1 LCREA
6 FDERWDG
13 KKNLLKA
20 KTGVE
25 PRLLAVR
32 GPLKGHVI
40 PLPQGEYCVGRQ
52 ATNDLHL
59 EDNAVS
65 RRHCVFIRSGE
76 ACTLKDLDSRNGTF
90 VTGTPVTE
98 QQLKPGD
105 EIRIGG
111 SVFCYQVDANA
122 GVSVGKQVS
131 MSGTRELRLEDS
143 LYLASDEY
151 SILPPSAR
159 ALHDLR
165 TLLRVSTMLHSF
177 RGLHDTT
184 SASAAEILRSHL
196 TSLLLDLVPA
206 SRAVIFIPG
215 SHSGALQQ
223 DEAPNPQVLD
233 RALHERVVVWQDG
246 AWEDGAAQEGAGQG
260 GARQN
265 APSYLAAPL
274 IVRDE
279 VAAVVYLESVGA
291 EHRFDEGHLQ
301 LLTAVAGMAAVA
313 WENATILGWLQEEN
327 ERLQSELKVEH
338 GMVGVSDKLRDLQ
351 RQIAKVAPSNSN
363 VLILGESGT
372 GKELIARALH
382 RNSLRAAGPFVAI
395 NCAALTE
402 SLLESELFG
411 HERGAFT
418 GAIMQK
424 KGKLEVAEGGTV
436 FLDEIGELSLLLQ
449 AKLLRVLQ
457 EREME
462 RVGGIKTIPLNIRL
476 LAATNRDLEQGVQKG
491 DFRRD
496 LFYRLNVVSLKAPAL
511 RERPEDTLPLAEHF
525 AKKYAAE
532 CGRKIVGLA
541 PQARVYLQSYSWPGN
556 VRELENAI
564 ESAVVL
570 GSSEMVLAE
579 DLPEHIRES
588 RPAAVSASMYE
599 EAVEAAKRQV
609 VLQAFDQVNHDH
621 EAAAKILG
629 LHPNYLHKLIRT
641 MNLKPTLKRGRGGRA

>member
-1 LCREA
+1 VFVPDVEHFLVVI
-6 FDERWDG
+6 
-13 KKNLLKA
+13 A
-20 KTGVE
+20 KTGIE
-25 PRLLAVR
+25 PRLVAVR
-32 GPLKGHVI
+32 GPLKGNTF
-40 PLPQGEYCVGRQ
+40 PLPQGEFWVGRQ
-52 ATNDLHL
+52 AINDLQL

-65 RRHCVFIRSGE
+65 RRHCLFVRSGDS
-76 ACTLKDLDSRNGTF
+76 CTVKDLDSRNGTF

-98 QQLKPGD
+98 HSLMPGD

-111 SVFCYQVDANA
+111 SLFCYQLDVNA
-122 GVSVGKQVS
+122 T
-131 MSGTRELRLEDS
+131 SGQHELNSATSTRELRFEES
-143 LYLASDEY
+143 LYLSSDEY
-151 SILPPSAR
+151 TILPPSAR

-184 SASAAEILRSHL
+184 SEKAAEVLRSHL
-196 TSLLLDLVPA
+196 TSLLMDLIPA
-206 SRAVIFIPG
+206 SRAAIFIPG
-215 SHSGALQQ
+215 SHPG
-223 DEAPNPQVLD
+223 EWTPNPQVLARVCD
-233 RALHERVVVWQDG
+233 ERVVVWL
-246 AWEDGAAQEGAGQG
+246 EDGDH
-260 GARQN
+260 
-265 APSYLAAPL
+265 SDISVLAAPL
-274 IVRDE
+274 VVRGE
-279 VAAVVYLESVGA
+279 VAAVVYLESSDP

-327 ERLQSELKVEH
+327 ERLQSALKTEH
-338 GMVGVSDKLRDLQ
+338 GMVGESDKLHELQ
-351 RQIAKVAPSNSN
+351 RQIAKVAPSNST

-372 GKELIARALH
+372 GKELVARALH

-402 SLLESELFG
+402 TLLESELFG

-418 GAIMQK
+418 GAITQK

-436 FLDEIGELSLLLQ
+436 FLDEIGELSPVLQ

-457 EREME
+457 QREME
-462 RVGGIKTIPLNIRL
+462 RVGGTKTIQLDIRL
-476 LAATNRDLEQGVQKG
+476 LAATNRDLEDAVAKG

-511 RERPEDTLPLAEHF
+511 RERPEDTLPLAEYF

-541 PQARVYLQSYSWPGN
+541 PDARAYLQSYSWPGN
-556 VRELENAI
+556 VRELQNAI
-564 ESAVVL
+564 ERAVVL
-570 GSSEMVLAE
+570 GSADMLLAE

-609 VLQAFDQVNHDH
+609 VLQAFEQVNHDH

-641 MNLKPTLKRGRGGRA
+641 MNLKPALKRARK

>member
-1 LCREA
+1 M
-6 FDERWDG
+6 
-13 KKNLLKA
+13 

-40 PLPQGEYCVGRQ
+40 LLPQGEYWVGRQ
-52 ATNDLHL
+52 ATNDLQL

-65 RRHCVFIRSGE
+65 RRHCLFVRSGE
-76 ACTLKDLDSRNGTF
+76 DCTLKDLDSRNGTF
-90 VTGTPVTE
+90 ITGTPVTE
-98 QQLKPGD
+98 QHLEPGD

-111 SVFCYQVDANA
+111 SVFCFLVDANA
-122 GVSVGKQVS
+122 SVPLEKQES
-131 MSGTRELRLEDS
+131 ISSTRELRLDES
-143 LYLASDEY
+143 LYLSSDEY
-151 SILPPSAR
+151 TILPPSAR

-196 TSLLLDLVPA
+196 TSLLLDLIPA
-206 SRAVIFIPG
+206 SHAAIIIPG
-215 SHSGALQQ
+215 ANAGPLV
-223 DEAPNPQVLD
+223 EGTAPNPKVLE
-233 RALHERVVVWQDG
+233 RALQERVVVWQDG
-246 AWEDGAAQEGAGQG
+246 AWQDGAWQDGTWQG
-260 GARQN
+260 RPDSN

-279 VAAVVYLESVGA
+279 VAAVVYLESVDG

-327 ERLQSELKVEH
+327 VRLQSELRIEH
-338 GMVGVSDKLRDLQ
+338 GMVGVSDKLHDLQ

-372 GKELIARALH
+372 GKELIARAMH

-402 SLLESELFG
+402 NLLESELFG

-418 GAIMQK
+418 GALTQK
-424 KGKLEVAEGGTV
+424 KGKLEVADGGTV
-436 FLDEIGELSLLLQ
+436 FLDEVGELSPLLQ

-462 RVGGIKTIPLNIRL
+462 RVGGIKTIQLNIRL
-476 LAATNRDLEQGVQKG
+476 VAATNRDLEQAVQKG

-496 LFYRLNVVSLKAPAL
+496 LYYRLNVVSLKAPAL

-541 PQARVYLQSYSWPGN
+541 PQARAYLQSYSWPGN

-564 ESAVVL
+564 ERAVVL
-570 GSSEMVLAE
+570 GSAEMVLAE

-588 RPAAVSASMYE
+588 RPQAVSASMYE

-609 VLQAFDQVNHDH
+609 VLQAFDQVDHDH

-641 MNLKPTLKRGRGGRA
+641 MDLKPALKRGRR